1 MLKMKI
7 QLTCFFLMVITFAC
21 TNVISNK
28 VQQTKKKRQ
37 TVDWMDQNSCLDNL
51 DKYKVNSE
59 NWEYIKLYFYK
70 NKNNKLIYYLTCS
83 DGSGPAFHQLL
94 YNIDFDTF
102 LDFGSYALDKDS
114 VYYSFLMS
122 DGLKIIKLNEADR
135 QTFETFGNT
144 MYAKDKNNVYYSRHG
159 IFENADLETF
169 EPLYFKSNES
179 IPPLAR
185 DKYHIYIWDEILQD
199 TIQIEG
205 LKEFLVH

>member
-1 MLKMKI
+1 VSVLYSMNIERLINYIAGDTIVQSLLLGVMLKMKI
-7 QLTCFFLMVITFAC
+7 QLTCLFLIVITFAC

-28 VQQTKKKRQ
+28 VQQTKKK
-37 TVDWMDQNSCLDNL
+37 
-51 DKYKVNSE
+51 
-59 NWEYIKLYFYK
+59 
-70 NKNNKLIYYLTCS
+70 NNQLIYYLTCS

-159 IFENADLETF
+159 IFENVDLETF